1 MGLFEDLS
9 KFLETRL
16 DEFLRANPQL
26 ELMGLEDQ
34 LRGQERDAIAL
45 LGDLKRREQQLK
57 DQILA
62 TAQEIQK
69 WHERLNKA
77 KAANRPDLVALA
89 EEREAALL
97 RQGNQY
103 WGQMQGIT
111 AQIEQTRTLQK
122 QIHERRRELKTKMA
136 QVEAERATHRAA
148 ERAAQATQASN
159 AWETGWYQSPMSGT
173 GYAAAD
179 PVEESFQR
187 WEMEQELEDL
197 KRQMGC

>member
-9 KFLETRL
+9 TFLETRL

-62 TAQEIQK
+62 TAQDIQK
-69 WHERLNKA
+69 WHERLNRA
-77 KAANRPDLVALA
+77 KAANRPDLVAMA

-103 WGQMQGIT
+103 WGQMQGVN
-111 AQIEQTRTLQK
+111 AQIDQTRALQK
-122 QIHERRRELKTKMA
+122 QIHERRRELKAKMA
-136 QVEAERATHRAA
+136 QLEAERANQRASQH
-148 ERAAQATQASN
+148 AAQATN
-159 AWETGWYQSPMSGT
+159 AWETGWYQSPMAGA
-173 GYAAAD
+173 GYAPID

-197 KRQMGC
+197 KRQVGR

>member
-1 MGLFEDLS
+1 VGLFEDLS

-45 LGDLKRREQQLK
+45 LEALKRREQRIK
-57 DQILA
+57 NQILA

-77 KAANRPDLVALA
+77 KAANRPDLVAMA

-122 QIHERRRELKTKMA
+122 QIHERRRELKAKMA
-136 QVEAERATHRAA
+136 QVEAERAAHRAA

-159 AWETGWYQSPMSGT
+159 AWETGWYQSPIPGT
-173 GYAAAD
+173 GYADDD

-197 KRQMGC
+197 KRQMGR

>member
-9 KFLETRL
+9 TFLETRL

-77 KAANRPDLVALA
+77 KAANRPDLVAMA

-103 WGQMQGIT
+103 WGQMQGVNT
-111 AQIEQTRTLQK
+111 QMEQARTLQK
-122 QIHERRRELKTKMA
+122 QIHERRRELKAKMA
-136 QVEAERATHRAA
+136 QIEAEQASQKASQRAA
-148 ERAAQATQASN
+148 QASN
-159 AWETGWYQSPMSGT
+159 AWETGWYRSPMPGA
-173 GYAAAD
+173 GYATID

-197 KRQMGC
+197 KRQVGR

>member
-16 DEFLRANPQL
+16 DELLRANPHL

-34 LRGQERDAIAL
+34 LRGQEQDAIHL

-57 DQILA
+57 DQVLA

-69 WHERLNKA
+69 WHERLTKA
-77 KAANRPDLVALA
+77 KAANRPDLVAMA
-89 EEREAALL
+89 EEREAELL

-103 WGQMQGIT
+103 WGQMQGVT
-111 AQIEQTRTLQK
+111 TQMEQTRILQQ
-122 QIHERRRELKTKMA
+122 QIHDRRRELKAKMA
-136 QVEAERATHRAA
+136 QLEA
-148 ERAAQATQASN
+148 ERAAQRAAERSAQRTST
-159 AWETGWYQSPMSGT
+159 WETGWYQSPMAGAGRTS
-173 GYAAAD
+173 AD

-187 WEMEQELEDL
+187 WETEQELEAL
-197 KRQMGC
+197 KRQMGQ